1 MMKKAIV
8 VLLCS
13 LIAANVIAQSNRF
26 LIAFGSCNDQ
36 DRTQEMWNEIIAQH
50 PDVWIW
56 VGDNIYSDFKN
67 PAGRPAL
74 YQKQKSNADYQR
86 LIATC
91 QVTGTW
97 DDHDYGVNDGGKNYG
112 LKKQSQQLAMD
123 FLGFDKNNPVRHH
136 EGIYN
141 SVEYGRGKQKI
152 KIINLDT
159 RTFRDT
165 VLRENYVDTLSGKK
179 MYRMLP
185 NLSGD
190 ILGEHQWAWLKQEL
204 KNTSAKVVIVN
215 SSIQVLPRQHRFEK
229 WANLPKAKERL
240 LSLLSESGKNII
252 LISGDRHVA
261 EFSKTQMANGKA
273 LYEFTSS
280 GLTHTWAEPWKE
292 DNEFRIGE
300 LVIEKNFGII
310 QIDWKGSEPTIEMRV
325 MGLRQQVFNKV
336 SFSF

>member
-13 LIAANVIAQSNRF
+13 SIAATVIAQSNRF

-36 DRTQEMWNEIIAQH
+36 DRTQEMLNEIIAQH

-185 NLSGD
+185 NFSGD
-190 ILGEHQWAWLKQEL
+190 MLG
-204 KNTSAKVVIVN
+204 
-215 SSIQVLPRQHRFEK
+215 
-229 WANLPKAKERL
+229 
-240 LSLLSESGKNII
+240 
-252 LISGDRHVA
+252 
-261 EFSKTQMANGKA
+261 
-273 LYEFTSS
+273 
-280 GLTHTWAEPWKE
+280 
-292 DNEFRIGE
+292 
-300 LVIEKNFGII
+300 
-310 QIDWKGSEPTIEMRV
+310 
-325 MGLRQQVFNKV
+325 
-336 SFSF
+336 